1 MRVGGDNQTF
11 KITVN
16 LFLKTDNWVLHH
28 SNVSHWQHEGERQVD
43 EKAVEENTD
52 VGKSEECDGGHQVNL
67 IIKENKI
74 T

>member
-1 MRVGGDNQTF
+1 MGHR
-11 KITVN
+11 
-16 LFLKTDNWVLHH
+16 
-28 SNVSHWQHEGERQVD
+28 QHEGKREVD
-43 EKAVEENTD
+43 EKASEENTD